1 MIVIVVISV
10 GSNLVWF
17 GGSFGFSRFGFSRFG
32 RYEVRFLEVREV
44 RYFKV
49 RPNTSHNLK
58 LNVVPCFKAN

>member
-44 RYFKV
+44 REVQYFKV
-49 RPNTSHNLK
+49 RPNTS
-58 LNVVPCFKAN
+58 CYM